1 MIDFIDILLVED
13 NAYEAE
19 LAIRAFKK
27 RTMAN
32 CIVHVKDGQEAM
44 DFLYGTGTYEGRDVS
59 NVPRIIL
66 LDLNLPKIGGLE
78 VLLKIRSNEN
88 TRMVPVVVLTAS
100 SEERDMVASY
110 RLGANSYVVKPHDFE
125 KFLEVTSNLITYW
138 LLINQLPQLK
148 PRK

>member
-1 MIDFIDILLVED
+1 MIGFIDILLVED

-32 CIVHVKDGQEAM
+32 CIV
-44 DFLYGTGTYEGRDVS
+44 
-59 NVPRIIL
+59 L